1 MSFLT
6 QLQKNTNKSTYTEN
20 GALTNRSTLDP
31 VLDYFSRAGAMRSDV
46 TGAVSLFKKA
56 FNADPQLAVRCLFY
70 LRDIRGGAG
79 ERKVFQE
86 TLKSLDKELLLKVVG
101 YVPEYGRFDDIPVV
115 EETAEILYDQ
125 FILDEQN
132 MIKGES
138 ISLLAKWLPSENASS
153 KETIRKARSLMSFW
167 DMAPKQYRKRVSA
180 LRKYIGLLEQ
190 KMSSR
195 EWSNIDYS
203 KLPSQAHR
211 KHVKAFSKHDEIGY
225 AEYLQAVEKGEK
237 KINAGTLMT
246 YEIYDELFKG
256 YRRERPT
263 KAVLDAMT
271 ALWNALPDY
280 TNDTNA
286 LVLAD
291 VSGSMTG
298 RPMSVSTTLAVYF
311 AERNKGRF
319 ANTYMTF
326 TNRPSVVT
334 IQGGDLFD
342 KLNFVEHHDVGYNT
356 DLAAAFDA
364 ILRAAVEAKCTQEEM
379 PAVLYIISD
388 MQFDSQMSNS
398 SETNFETAQRKFKEA
413 GYELPHVVF
422 WNVNARQESPA
433 TKYDDKVTLISG
445 SNQSAFKY
453 AVEHKSAVE
462 LMHEVLNGPR
472 YEQIVL

>member
-6 QLQKNTNKSTYTEN
+6 QLQKNTNKSARTEN
-20 GALTNRSTLDP
+20 GAVSNRSTLDP
-31 VLDYFSRAGAMRSDV
+31 VLDYFSRAGAMRADV
-46 TGAVSLFKKA
+46 NGAVSLFKKA

-79 ERKVFQE
+79 ERKLFQE

-125 FILDEQN
+125 FVLDEQN
-132 MIKGES
+132 MVKGES
-138 ISLLAKWLPSENASS
+138 VSLLAKWLPSENASS

-167 DMAPKQYRKRVSA
+167 DMPPKQYRKRVSA
-180 LRKYIGLLEQ
+180 LRKHIGLLEQ
-190 KMSSR
+190 KMSSG
-195 EWSNIDYS
+195 EWGNIDYE

-225 AEYLQAVEKGEK
+225 REYLEAVTKGEK

-246 YEIYDELFKG
+246 YEIYDELFKT
-256 YRRERPT
+256 YRGPE
-263 KAVLDAMT
+263 KADLDAMT

-291 VSGSMTG
+291 VSGSMSG

-326 TNRPSVVT
+326 TDIPQVVT
-334 IQGGDLFD
+334 IQGGSLYD
-342 KLNFVEHHDVGYNT
+342 KL
-356 DLAAAFDA
+356 
-364 ILRAAVEAKCTQEEM
+364 
-379 PAVLYIISD
+379 
-388 MQFDSQMSNS
+388 
-398 SETNFETAQRKFKEA
+398 
-413 GYELPHVVF
+413 
-422 WNVNARQESPA
+422 
-433 TKYDDKVTLISG
+433 KYDQHH
-445 SNQSAFKY
+445 N
-453 AVEHKSAVE
+453 E
-462 LMHEVLNGPR
+462 
-472 YEQIVL
+472 